1 MIEIK
6 VGQIW
11 KKFSNSDIHFHITR
25 KETVPI
31 LGEKSINYY
40 YVNIV
45 VNGQVLNETGFEE
58 SMLRNLAF
66 YYCLEVERKLEIID
80 KIVSE

>member
-11 KKFSNSDIHFHITR
+11 KKFSNPDIHFNITK
-25 KETVPI
+25 KETVEI
-31 LGEKSINYY
+31 LGEKSVNYY